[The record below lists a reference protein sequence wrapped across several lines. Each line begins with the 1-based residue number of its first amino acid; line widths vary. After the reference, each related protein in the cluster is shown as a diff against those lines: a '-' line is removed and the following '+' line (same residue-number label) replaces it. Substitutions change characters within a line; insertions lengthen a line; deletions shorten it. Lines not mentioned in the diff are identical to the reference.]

1 MDEFGAWDL
10 YWSLGSLND
19 QAFGLEKM
27 LKNIS
32 KLNIVR
38 IGSYITFSSLKKIGA
53 GILESFRG
61 IIKETNLS
69 HHDSPVVDSIDA
81 QLLTMILDEE
91 YAGHTLGI
99 TDADLKTEDDD
110 EFYNSI
116 LGGKNPKNDVAVVS
130 TKKLTPLNITSDL
143 EYDRFIDRTLKV
155 SLHEVGHN
163 FGLTDHASYK
173 LARDGLLCPM
183 SRGEFNKFGYRGYVK
198 IIIDGRGVIFCDEC
212 IDFLKNVYGH
222 GLSSAPFLKD
232 ALVASPIDR

>member
-1 MDEFGAWDL
+1 
-10 YWSLGSLND
+10 
-19 QAFGLEKM
+19 M
-27 LKNIS
+27 LKNLT

-38 IGSYITFSSLKKIGA
+38 IGSYITYSSLKKIADGV
-53 GILESFRG
+53 IDSFRG

-69 HHDSPVVDSIDA
+69 HHDSPVVESIDA

-91 YAGHTLGI
+91 FSGPTLGI

-110 EFYNSI
+110 AFYNSI

-130 TKKLTPLNITSDL
+130 THKLTPLNMDSDRDY
-143 EYDRFIDRTLKV
+143 EVFINRTLKV

-163 FGLTDHASYK
+163 FGLMDHASYR

-198 IIIDGRGVIFCDEC
+198 IIVDGRGRTFCDEC
-212 IDFLKNVYGH
+212 TDFLTGVYTGRM
-222 GLSSAPFLKD
+222 SSAQFLKD
-232 ALVASPIDR
+232 VLVITTD

>member
-1 MDEFGAWDL
+1 MI
-10 YWSLGSLND
+10 
-19 QAFGLEKM
+19 
-27 LKNIS
+27 KNIS

-38 IGSYITFSSLKKIGA
+38 IGSDITYSSLKKIGS

-61 IIKETNLS
+61 LIKEVDFS
-69 HHDSPVVDSIDA
+69 HHDSPVVESIDA

-130 TKKLTPLNITSDL
+130 TNKLTPQNLNTDRKYDL
-143 EYDRFIDRTLKV
+143 FIDRTLKV

-163 FGLTDHASYK
+163 FGLTDHASYRP
-173 LARDGLLCPM
+173 APSGLLCPM

-198 IIIDGRGVIFCDEC
+198 VIIDGRGKNFCDEC
-212 IDFLKNVYGH
+212 INFLKSVYGH
-222 GLSSAPFLKD
+222 RRPSKHFLKD
-232 ALVASPIDR
+232 ALVPSAH

>member
-1 MDEFGAWDL
+1 MI
-10 YWSLGSLND
+10 
-19 QAFGLEKM
+19 
-27 LKNIS
+27 KNIS

-38 IGSYITFSSLKKIGA
+38 IGSDITYSSLKKIGS

-61 IIKETNLS
+61 LIKEVDFS
-69 HHDSPVVDSIDA
+69 HHDSPVVESIDA

-130 TKKLTPLNITSDL
+130 TNKLTPQNLNT
-143 EYDRFIDRTLKV
+143 DRKYGLFIDRTLKV

-163 FGLTDHASYK
+163 FGLTDHASYRP
-173 LARDGLLCPM
+173 ARNGLLCPM

-198 IIIDGRGVIFCDEC
+198 VIIDGRGKNFCDEC
-212 IDFLKNVYGH
+212 IHFLKSVYGQRRPSKH
-222 GLSSAPFLKD
+222 FLKD
-232 ALVASPIDR
+232 ALVPSAH